1 LDTPLRRLTFPHI
14 DKPAEFNAGVL
25 AFLEKN
31 GLAEKLRAARAEPF
45 ALV

>member
-1 LDTPLRRLTFPHI
+1 MILAKSPFWTPDYDVSHFLMI

-31 GLAEKLRAARAEPF
+31 GLLKS
-45 ALV
+45 